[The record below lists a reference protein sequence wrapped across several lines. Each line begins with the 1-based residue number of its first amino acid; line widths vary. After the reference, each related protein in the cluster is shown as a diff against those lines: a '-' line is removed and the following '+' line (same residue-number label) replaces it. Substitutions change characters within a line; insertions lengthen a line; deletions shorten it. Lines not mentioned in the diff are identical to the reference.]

1 MELLL
6 CFELLDTRLQRL
18 HPSLAVN
25 QVVVGTLVD
34 GTSWQSFSGLN
45 SPQQNSDTEKRQ
57 NKWWKHLKILKLRI
71 ILKKNSDQPFPIQ
84 KLPSLW
90 NIFQSLAAPAR
101 HRRLPSPET
110 RETRKLQGTLEDFI
124 SEPWTKIRALT
135 MNALL
140 LQPFQKWK
148 WDQWLVTH
156 RSPFPFLAH
165 FFLLWR
171 SGLKF
176 LRKAILPTLLTGLSQ
191 QSCWNSL
198 SLQAAMKMLD
208 SRKIASTAEAKCDGY
223 VLSHSLGTLSCQLH
237 QAKLHEC

>member
-1 MELLL
+1 MALHGSH
-6 CFELLDTRLQRL
+6 FQAWIHQNRTPTRRKDRT
-18 HPSLAVN
+18 N
-25 QVVVGTLVD
+25 
-34 GTSWQSFSGLN
+34 
-45 SPQQNSDTEKRQ
+45 EY
-57 NKWWKHLKILKLRI
+57 KWWKPLKILKLRI
-71 ILKKNSDQPFPIQ
+71 ILNKNSDQPFPIQ

-135 MNALL
+135 MNALF

-156 RSPFPFLAH
+156 RSPFLFLAH

>member
-1 MELLL
+1 MALHGSH
-6 CFELLDTRLQRL
+6 FQPWIHQNRTPTRRKDRT
-18 HPSLAVN
+18 N
-25 QVVVGTLVD
+25 
-34 GTSWQSFSGLN
+34 
-45 SPQQNSDTEKRQ
+45 EY
-57 NKWWKHLKILKLRI
+57 KWWKPLKILKLRI

-101 HRRLPSPET
+101 HRCLPSSET
-110 RETRKLQGTLEDFI
+110 REARKLQGTLEDFI

-135 MNALL
+135 MNALF

-156 RSPFPFLAH
+156 RSPFLFLAH

-176 LRKAILPTLLTGLSQ
+176 LRKAILPTLLTSINRPQPAELLEFAFIAGCYENARFPQ
-191 QSCWNSL
+191 NCIYCWGEMWRVCTFTQL
-198 SLQAAMKMLD
+198 GHPFLP
-208 SRKIASTAEAKCDGY
+208 ASSSKTSW
-223 VLSHSLGTLSCQLH
+223 VLKWQIDR
-237 QAKLHEC
+237 